1 MKTRNIG
8 FRNSLFVIVLI
19 LFTSSCRN
27 NEISLKP
34 GDDYKTIWGY
44 FQKKEI
50 APLFCLN
57 DLLFEGNHQSFVIK
71 RKNDYRRIEKIMV
84 FPSATPTKL
93 PSAYVKGWDVFQ
105 AVEHFGV
112 SSKTSLNQTTFYY
125 YLEDGSRLLIP
136 FLTGST
142 HLYDAL

>member
-1 MKTRNIG
+1 
-8 FRNSLFVIVLI
+8 
-19 LFTSSCRN
+19 
-27 NEISLKP
+27 
-34 GDDYKTIWGY
+34 
-44 FQKKEI
+44 
-50 APLFCLN
+50 
-57 DLLFEGNHQSFVIK
+57 
-71 RKNDYRRIEKIMV
+71 MV
-84 FPSATPTKL
+84 FPSATLTKL
-93 PSAYVKGWDVFQ
+93 PSAYVKGWDAFQ